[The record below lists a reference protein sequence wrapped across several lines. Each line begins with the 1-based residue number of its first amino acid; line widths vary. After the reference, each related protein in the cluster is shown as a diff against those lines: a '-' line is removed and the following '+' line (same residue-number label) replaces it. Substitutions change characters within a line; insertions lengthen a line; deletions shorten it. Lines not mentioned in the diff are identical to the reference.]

1 MEAVSANTMK
11 VQRGLKCAK
20 RIFVLNVFG
29 LIDGILVTYY
39 DHFIIKTMMLALWLQ
54 IVNRNPL
61 CSNSRQGFP
70 TLRKIVRRS

>member
-39 DHFIIKTMMLALWLQ
+39 DHFTIKTMMLAS
-54 IVNRNPL
+54 IVAP
-61 CSNSRQGFP
+61 NS
-70 TLRKIVRRS
+70 